1 MIFVKSLAAG
11 PSINFLRREYRV
23 RLRILARQFP
33 FSFLM
38 IKSVSGLTIQTS
50 AVAVANT
57 SREHKLSRS
66 AASLGQMRWCSTPL
80 ITSVVPSMWCFP
92 LFYKAVCRWCIGQSG
107 KLRRKAESVNR
118 HESRV
123 MLLHDLTSKVG
134 RWISVLQPAQ
144 LRDVLSRAFRQ
155 ARSQH
160 DSEHRSDAE
169 GE

>member
-1 MIFVKSLAAG
+1 
-11 PSINFLRREYRV
+11 
-23 RLRILARQFP
+23 
-33 FSFLM
+33 
-38 IKSVSGLTIQTS
+38 
-50 AVAVANT
+50 
-57 SREHKLSRS
+57 
-66 AASLGQMRWCSTPL
+66 
-80 ITSVVPSMWCFP
+80 
-92 LFYKAVCRWCIGQSG
+92 
-107 KLRRKAESVNR
+107 
-118 HESRV
+118 